1 MTKMNVVIMVGLLL
15 ASTPMWAQ
23 ADPGAQRQGDQ
34 ATQTWTGTLVDAD
47 CKAAVPRMVCTITA
61 STKSFGLQTADG
73 KFAKLDNDGNEK
85 VRNALESSGKMS
97 GRVRASVSGSLE
109 GDIIKA
115 VDAVKVH

>member
-1 MTKMNVVIMVGLLL
+1 MMKLNVLIMAGVLL
-15 ASTPMWAQ
+15 ANTPMWAQ

-47 CKAAVPRMVCTITA
+47 CKAAVPRMACAITA
-61 STKSFGLQTADG
+61 STNSFGLQTADG
-73 KFAKLDNDGNEK
+73 KFAKLDNDGSEK
-85 VRNALESSGKMS
+85 VRTALESSGKMS

-109 GDIIKA
+109 GDTIKA